1 MITINLLP
9 DEFRRRAQT
18 PVRMVAAIGAAVLIN
33 AGLFSWWCYLHFGV
47 RANVETTRSVLQL
60 DMDGLKPQV
69 DYHEALQKEIATRSG
84 REKTLAE
91 ITSNRVLWTK
101 VVDELCDVVHAGRE
115 GIEHYVWF
123 DDIQVKMEDAGAGR
137 RRSSFGSLKA
147 AGHSGSSE
155 YEQVANFLED
165 IEDPDLSQLMKSLN
179 KPSDLEAKKNEPD
192 EDLIPSVNWSFP
204 LELEL
209 KSPDER
215 NGTVKKV
222 EKPAKKEPAAN
233 AAAPKEASK

>member
-9 DEFRRRAQT
+9 DEFRKRAQT
-18 PVRMVAAIGAAVLIN
+18 PIRIVAAIGLGVALN
-33 AGLFSWWCYLHFGV
+33 ASLFAWWSYLRFGV
-47 RANVETTRSVLQL
+47 LANVETSRSVLQL

-69 DYHEALQKEIATRSG
+69 TYHDALQKEIATRSA
-84 REKTLAE
+84 RETTLGE

-101 VVDELCDVVHAGRE
+101 VIDELCDVVHAGRE
-115 GIEHYVWF
+115 GIEHYVWL

-137 RRSSFGSLKA
+137 RRSSYGSLKA
-147 AGHSGSSE
+147 SGHSGSTD

-165 IEDPDLSQLMKSLN
+165 IEDPTLSNLMVPLN
-179 KPSDLEAKKNEPD
+179 RPADLEAKMNDPD

-204 LELEL
+204 LHLEL

-215 NGTVKKV
+215 NGVVKKAPQKA
-222 EKPAKKEPAAN
+222 EKAQKPVGETKQGAAK
-233 AAAPKEASK
+233 

>member
-9 DEFRRRAQT
+9 DEFRKRAQT
-18 PVRMVAAIGAAVLIN
+18 PVRMVAAIAAAVLLN
-33 AGLFSWWCYLHFGV
+33 GGLFAWWSYLHFGV

-69 DYHEALQKEIATRSG
+69 DYHDALQKEITTRSG

-101 VVDELCDVVHAGRE
+101 VVDDLCDVVHAGRE

-123 DDIQVKMEDAGAGR
+123 DDIQVKMEDAGTGR
-137 RRSSFGSLKA
+137 RKSSFGSMKA
-147 AGHSGSSE
+147 TGHSGSTD

-165 IEDPDLSQLMKSLN
+165 IEDPSLSQLMASLH
-179 KPSDLEAKKNEPD
+179 KPADLEAKKNEPD
-192 EDLIPSVNWSFP
+192 EDLIPAVNWSFP
-204 LELEL
+204 LLLEL

-215 NGTVKKV
+215 NGVVKKV
-222 EKPAKKEPAAN
+222 ETKGAKTQGAKK
-233 AAAPKEASK
+233 

>member
-9 DEFRRRAQT
+9 DEFRLRAQA
-18 PVRMVAAIGAAVLIN
+18 PVRMVAAIAVAVVAN
-33 AGLFSWWCYLHFGV
+33 AGLFAWWCYLNFGV

-69 DYHEALQKEIATRSG
+69 DYHDALQKEITTRSA

-101 VVDELCDVVHAGRE
+101 AIDDLVDVVHAGRE

-147 AGHSGSSE
+147 SGHSGSTD

-165 IEDPDLSQLMKSLN
+165 IEDPSLSQLMSALN
-179 KPSDLEAKKNEPD
+179 KPADLEAKKNEPD
-192 EDLIPSVNWSFP
+192 ADLIPAVNWSFP
-204 LELEL
+204 LQLEL

-215 NGTVKKV
+215 NGVAPKA
-222 EKPAKKEPAAN
+222 AKKTDKKAEQPAA
-233 AAAPKEASK
+233 KEESK

>member
-9 DEFRRRAQT
+9 DEFRKRAQT
-18 PVRMVAAIGAAVLIN
+18 PVKMVAAIALAVTVN
-33 AGLFSWWCYLHFGV
+33 GGLFAWWCYLHFGV

-69 DYHEALQKEIATRSG
+69 EYHEALQKEITTRSG

-101 VVDELCDVVHAGRE
+101 VLDELVDVVHSGRE

-123 DDIQVKMEDAGAGR
+123 DDIQVKMEDAGVGR
-137 RRSSFGSLKA
+137 RKSSYGSLKA
-147 AGHSGSSE
+147 GGHSGSTD

-165 IEDPDLSQLMKSLN
+165 IEDPTLSQLMKTLN
-179 KPSDLEAKKNEPD
+179 KPADLEAKKNDPD
-192 EDLIPSVNWSFP
+192 EDLIPAVNWSFP

-215 NGTVKKV
+215 NGVVKKV
-222 EKPAKKEPAAN
+222 EKPVKKEKAKEE
-233 AAAPKEASK
+233 PK

>member
-9 DEFRRRAQT
+9 DEFRKRAQT
-18 PVRMVAAIGAAVLIN
+18 PMRMVAAVGLAVALN
-33 AGLFSWWCYLHFGV
+33 ASLFAWWSYLRFGV
-47 RANVETTRSVLQL
+47 LANVETSRSVLQL

-69 DYHEALQKEIATRSG
+69 TYHESLQKEITTRSG

-137 RRSSFGSLKA
+137 RKSSYGSLKA
-147 AGHSGSSE
+147 SGHSGSTE

-165 IEDPDLSQLMKSLN
+165 IEDPTLSSLMTPLS
-179 KPSDLEAKKNEPD
+179 KPGDLEAKENEPE
-192 EDLIPSVNWSFP
+192 EDLVPAVNWSFP
-204 LELEL
+204 LQLEL

-215 NGTVKKV
+215 NGVVKKPIQKA
-222 EKPAKKEPAAN
+222 EKPPSQGAAK
-233 AAAPKEASK
+233 

>member
-9 DEFRRRAQT
+9 DEFRKRAQT
-18 PVRMVAAIGAAVLIN
+18 PVRMVAAVGLAVAVN
-33 AGLFSWWCYLHFGV
+33 ASLFAWWSYLRFGV
-47 RANVETTRSVLQL
+47 LANVETSRSVLQL

-69 DYHEALQKEIATRSG
+69 TYHEALQKEITTRSG
-84 REKTLAE
+84 REKTLTE

-101 VVDELCDVVHAGRE
+101 VVDELSDVVHAGRE

-123 DDIQVKMEDAGAGR
+123 DDIQAKTEDAGAGR
-137 RRSSFGSLKA
+137 RKTSFGSLKA
-147 AGHSGSSE
+147 SGHSGSTE

-165 IEDPDLSQLMKSLN
+165 IEDPTLSQLMVVLN
-179 KPSDLEAKKNEPD
+179 RPSDLEAKVNDP
-192 EDLIPSVNWSFP
+192 EDDLVPAVNWSFP

-215 NGTVKKV
+215 NGVVKKPIQKA
-222 EKPAKKEPAAN
+222 EKAPSQGAAK
-233 AAAPKEASK
+233 

>member
-18 PVRMVAAIGAAVLIN
+18 PVRLFIGVGVAVLVN
-33 AGLFSWWCYLHFGV
+33 GGLFAWWSYLHFGV
-47 RANVETTRSVLQL
+47 AANVETTRSVLQL

-69 DYHEALQKEIATRSG
+69 DYHQALQAEVATRSA
-84 REKTLAE
+84 REKTLSE
-91 ITSNRVLWTK
+91 ITANRVLWTK
-101 VVDELCDVVHAGRE
+101 VLDELVDVTHSGRE

-123 DDIQVKMEDAGAGR
+123 DDVQVKMEEAGAGR

-165 IEDPDLSQLMKSLN
+165 IESPTLSQLMATLN
-179 KPSDLEAKKNEPD
+179 KPADLEAKKNEAEP
-192 EDLIPSVNWSFP
+192 ELIPSVNWSFP

-209 KSPDER
+209 KSPEER
-215 NGTVKKV
+215 
-222 EKPAKKEPAAN
+222 
-233 AAAPKEASK
+233 AAAALAFAKQEEKK